1 MSHANN
7 TVIDHAANGRLGAG
21 AKTPEGLAA
30 SARNSIKHGLSA
42 RTFCLMHN
50 EDAAIFAQHS
60 NSLMATLAPR
70 NPLELLQVQRIIE
83 CSWLIQ
89 RANQLETLAWQ
100 RELECQRLE
109 RRDQFENIKS
119 VAFREGQLTYFA
131 FESLESTDK
140 NFQSL
145 SRYRTTHERSLQRAL
160 NTLAKMRGGATNLS
174 TNIWPDSMLPTP
186 PIPDSNF
193 CEPRQDQDLQQP
205 QPETQIL
212 QNEAQALSEPQ
223 PQESVVSA
231 ISQNE
236 ATLSNTAT
244 ASLRNEATASH
255 PQPDATTTIS
265 PSEATASHSQTQMS
279 TPTAISHNEA
289 AVAEPRPQGSATTPQ
304 VPIDFTPK
312 D

>member
-1 MSHANN
+1 MTQPN
-7 TVIDHAANGRLGAG
+7 TTDHAANGRLGAG
-21 AKTPEGLAA
+21 AKSPEGLAA
-30 SARNSIKHGLSA
+30 SARNATKHGLSA

-109 RRDQFENIKS
+109 RRDQFENIKNI
-119 VAFREGQLTYFA
+119 AFREGQLTYFA

-145 SRYRTTHERSLQRAL
+145 ARYRTTHERSLQRAL
-160 NTLAKMRGGATNLS
+160 NTLTKMRGGATNLS
-174 TNIWPDSMLPTP
+174 TNIWPDYALSAP

-193 CEPRQDQDLQQP
+193 CEPRNENEAP
-205 QPETQIL
+205 PPEMPIL
-212 QNEAQALSEPQ
+212 QNEATVTEPR
-223 PQESVVSA
+223 PQGSVSTA

-236 ATLSNTAT
+236 ATLS
-244 ASLRNEATASH
+244 
-255 PQPDATTTIS
+255 D
-265 PSEATASHSQTQMS
+265 
-279 TPTAISHNEA
+279 TPTAISQYEA
-289 AVAEPRPQGSATTPQ
+289 AVTEPRPQGSVTTPQ
-304 VPIDFTPK
+304 VPIDFTPRE
-312 D
+312 